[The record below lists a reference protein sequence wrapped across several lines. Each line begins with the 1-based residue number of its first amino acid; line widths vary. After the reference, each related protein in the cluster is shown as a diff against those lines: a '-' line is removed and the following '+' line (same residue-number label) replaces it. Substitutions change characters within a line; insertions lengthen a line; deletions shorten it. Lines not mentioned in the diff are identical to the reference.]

1 VVGLVIGIVIFGVVL
16 AVVGL
21 VFSLRR
27 AVGAGPVKNGNPMIG
42 QLLSISQTGTT
53 LNNMPQMELVVA
65 LPDGDAT
72 REVRWRQLIDIGQM
86 PRVGDSVRV
95 EVDPTNASHV
105 WFIGG
110 PQ

>member
-16 AVVGL
+16 TIVVG

-27 AVGAGPVKNGNPMIG
+27 AVGAGPVKNGIPMIG
-42 QLLSISQTGTT
+42 KLLSISQTGTT
-53 LNNMPQMELVVA
+53 LNNVPQMELVVA
-65 LPDGDAT
+65 LPDGNAT

-86 PRVGDSVRV
+86 PRVGDSVHV
-95 EVDPTNASHV
+95 EVDPANSSHV
-105 WFIGG
+105 WFIGD